1 MPKITFLPAN
11 KAYEVEFGATVLE
24 AAMEHELP
32 LEHACDASLACA
44 TCQVYVIEGGDD
56 LEPISEEEEDLLDSA
71 WEVRETSRLG
81 CQVVITDDI
90 VVEIPARTGND
101 GSEQESSAAS

>member
-1 MPKITFLPAN
+1 VPKITFLPTN
-11 KAYEVEFGATVLE
+11 IAYEVEFGTTVLE
-24 AAMEHELP
+24 AAMEHGLP

-44 TCQVYVIEGGDD
+44 TCQVYVIDGGEN

-71 WEVRETSRLG
+71 WEVRENSRLG

-90 VVEIPARTGND
+90 VVEIPARTSNSVTEKDKSG
-101 GSEQESSAAS
+101 AA

>member
-1 MPKITFLPAN
+1 MPKVTFLPSK
-11 KAYEVEFGATVLE
+11 KAYEVEFGTTVLE
-24 AAMEHELP
+24 AAMEHDLP

-44 TCQVYVIEGGDD
+44 TCQVYVIEGGAD

-71 WEVRETSRLG
+71 WEVKETSRLG

-90 VVEIPARTGND
+90 VVEIPARTCND
-101 GSEQESSAAS
+101 VAEQENSAAS